1 MTTITALKQRQE
13 EQKIID
19 AVLGNNKYLRLPLD
33 FLKVMSVDE
42 AVFVTYLLDKT
53 RYHYNLPLPF
63 DGIVLYRVD
72 LEDKFGWSHHTQR
85 KIESKLKDKGI
96 LDVTLTT
103 KDKISLNKYL
113 INLENLME
121 KIVEQGEN

>member
-1 MTTITALKQRQE
+1 MTTMTALKQRKEDQ
-13 EQKIID
+13 QIID
-19 AVLGNNKYLRLPLD
+19 AVLGNNKFLRLPLD

-53 RYHYNLPLPF
+53 RYYFNLPLPF

-72 LEDKFGWSHHTQR
+72 LEDKFGWSQHTQR
-85 KIESKLKDKGI
+85 KIESKLKEKEI
-96 LDVTLTT
+96 LEVTLTT

-113 INLENLME
+113 INLEKLVE
-121 KIVEQGEN
+121 KVYP